1 MVVVGRTPPQSAQ
14 IALLIAF
21 IGFVSH
27 TCTLHN
33 SNAVLLSGY
42 RFLWIS
48 IADRQALGSRK
59 NSANCTHEENSN
71 SKSATQGDFFFCHS
85 LLLQIKCSIHWK
97 NLTYGLLIP
106 QHFPTTNPSLNCFI
120 LPLRGSTAS
129 PTTWAYTYSRALHT
143 HIRSSSSMSRCRSAN
158 TQRILNR
165 KNNRRNDKTNWN
177 VRIVRKMSAV
187 FERATGDALN
197 ASERTNEWVA
207 KENYHSKSRNVNKQK
222 GK

>member
-71 SKSATQGDFFFCHS
+71 SKSATQGDFFFLPFSS
-85 LLLQIKCSIHWK
+85 LANKMF
-97 NLTYGLLIP
+97 N
-106 QHFPTTNPSLNCFI
+106 SLKK
-120 LPLRGSTAS
+120 S
-129 PTTWAYTYSRALHT
+129 H
-143 HIRSSSSMSRCRSAN
+143 
-158 TQRILNR
+158 
-165 KNNRRNDKTNWN
+165 
-177 VRIVRKMSAV
+177 VRIVDTA
-187 FERATGDALN
+187 ALSN
-197 ASERTNEWVA
+197 DKSFTQLFYPSFARQHRIPDYLGIYVQSCAAHTHTFVVVHVTLSLGKYTTNIESEKQQA
-207 KENYHSKSRNVNKQK
+207 KW
-222 GK
+222 